1 MQNNP
6 YPWQES
12 IWNHWQ
18 TLIGQNRLHHAIL
31 LNAPKGS
38 GEGKLTSLFSKT
50 LLCKQGSAEPC
61 GSCHSCHLFEAGSHP
76 DFHYLQPEESGKKIG
91 IDPVRRICQKA
102 FESSQLGGKRVIL
115 VNGADNM
122 GEGAA
127 NALLKTLEEP
137 PENCYFVLIAHSS
150 DRVLPTLLSRCS
162 RWESTLPDETLVKS
176 WVENEVN
183 QSIDLE
189 VIRLN
194 RGAPLAA
201 KAFIHEGKVSQHNA
215 LIQSFVDFIVSC
227 SDFTPLLKQ
236 LGENKEDGLNWL
248 SFLLLDVA
256 KIQQGTREG
265 LVHIN
270 SANQLEMLANT
281 MSLTKTFDQLM
292 SLNELISDLR
302 RHSGLNYELMLGDW
316 LTQFDA

>member
-12 IWNHWQ
+12 TWAHWQ
-18 TLIGQNRLHHAIL
+18 KLIGQNRLHHAIL
-31 LNAPKGS
+31 LNAFKGS
-38 GEGKLTSLFSKT
+38 GEEKLTSLFSKT
-50 LLCKQGSAEPC
+50 LLCKEGSIEPC
-61 GSCHSCHLFEAGSHP
+61 GNCHSCHLFEAGSHP
-76 DFHYLQPEESGKKIG
+76 DFHCLQPEENGKQIG
-91 IDPVRRICQKA
+91 IDAVRCICQKA
-102 FESSQLGGKRVIL
+102 FESSHLGGKRVIL

-122 GEGAA
+122 GEVAA

-137 PENCYFVLIAHSS
+137 PENCTFVLIAHCT
-150 DRVLPTLLSRCS
+150 DRVIPTLLSRCS
-162 RWESTLPDETLVKS
+162 QWETTLPDEKLAKS

-183 QSIDLE
+183 QSINLE
-189 VIRLN
+189 IIRLN

-215 LIQSFVDFIVSC
+215 LIQSFVEFIVRR

-256 KIQQGTREG
+256 KIQQGTQEG

-270 SANQLEMLANT
+270 SVNQLEILANT
-281 MSLTKTFDQLM
+281 LSLTKTFDQLM
-292 SLNELISDLR
+292 SLNKLISDLR
-302 RHSGLNYELMLGDW
+302 RHSGLNYELMQGDW
-316 LTQFDA
+316 LSQFDA